1 MIFTYLCE
9 DTVLTSFDDIQ
20 TKYWENWASNPSEI
34 LKFIMKEFSVKF
46 FNFRARIL
54 IEKTPSNGYP

>member
-20 TKYWENWASNPSEI
+20 TKYRENWPSNPSEI
-34 LKFIMKEFSVKF
+34 LKFIMSEFSVRF
-46 FNFRARIL
+46 IDFRDLTL
-54 IEKTPSNGYP
+54 IEKTP